1 MWRRA
6 GGTTLKQFEKKFGKA
21 RNSPSQSLRT
31 CCLLVGAEPGTS

>member
-21 RNSPSQSLRT
+21 GARPSRELEDMLSPRRS
-31 CCLLVGAEPGTS
+31 EPGTS